1 MLFAIGTGG
10 HSRQGGKEGREVRDG
25 RNLTIAQLHCNE
37 EMKRHSFSEIGEI
50 VRRPSSLTLE
60 SKREN
65 STVML

>member
-25 RNLTIAQLHCNE
+25 RNLTIAQLRCNE
-37 EMKRHSFSEIGEI
+37 EMKIHSFSEIGEI

-60 SKREN
+60 SKGEI
-65 STVML
+65 STVIL